1 METNLA
7 KLEIQEKD
15 LELIISDK
23 TLGSL
28 TTNAKDIKALVEK
41 SLPNYD
47 IQNYSEDNIDAAKKD
62 KAMLNNA
69 SKVLNAKRIE
79 IEKEF
84 MKPFSEFKDIVA
96 ETVKLISECSSKI
109 DVVVKQS
116 EQKEKDKK
124 KQLIQGFWDTKEF
137 KLVSFDKIFD
147 EKWLNKGAKIKD
159 VHSEI
164 DTKIAKINDDII
176 TLDAIGEDVETL
188 KAMYLD
194 NLNINAT
201 IQHANTLKL
210 NREKLQPKAVENNVE
225 IPEPIKE
232 EVTEA
237 VVSIPV
243 PTASPT
249 TTPELLIRTMR
260 VTATYDQLVAL
271 GNFMNENGILF
282 EKLEN
287 GNQV

>member
-1 METNLA
+1 MEANLA

-79 IEKEF
+79 IEKGF

-124 KQLIQGFWDTKEF
+124 KQLIQGFWDAKEF

-164 DTKIAKINDDII
+164 DAKIAKINDDII

-225 IPEPIKE
+225 VPEPIKE

-243 PTASPT
+243 PVASPT

-282 EKLEN
+282 EKL
-287 GNQV
+287 